1 MAVQKDEAGFQQA
14 QEMIGENQYVKESD
28 LGRSQPSQTTNKSSK
43 DLTVRLY
50 AAWER
55 AVANNQ
61 LINEFEAV
69 ADDADGRWVK
79 GDAIAFG
86 IKRRDDQNIYYAQNL
101 TQSREIQGAVEEK
114 HIDGLNFIC
123 QFNGYRALRPGG
135 ELKPSG
141 RQPDISPAPECC
153 RFSCQ
158 DSRDPLSLL
167 ARQPLLQ
174 RSLAHFTWKAYYNAA
189 PIDPDGHF
197 LWIPTASDSSASL
210 SHFPQRLSLEFLADA
225 FSLFKQLQNT
235 LLFFNSLHSGASVN
249 HIHFQAINYRRP
261 LPVEA
266 WPLSTPEASDYAT
279 LKDYPARVMVFDQ
292 GASAHQVFAWIDRL
306 QQRCIPFNLMFVG
319 TRIMLIP
326 RRSEHEIVSEF
337 PGNGIAALGM
347 CGKIITVNRLAYV
360 NASKETIESAFA
372 KMVPALP
379 FD

>member
-1 MAVQKDEAGFQQA
+1 MRQMKHMAVQKNEPDQ
-14 QEMIGENQYVKESD
+14 NVSH
-28 LGRSQPSQTTNKSSK
+28 
-43 DLTVRLY
+43 RLY
-50 AAWER
+50 EAWNQ
-55 AVANNQ
+55 AVVDNK
-61 LINEFEAV
+61 LINEFKALEA
-69 ADDADGRWVK
+69 DLEGRWMQ

-86 IKRRDDQNIYYAQNL
+86 IKRHKDQNIYYAQNL
-101 TQSREIQGAVEEK
+101 TQAREIQGAVEEK
-114 HIDGLNFIC
+114 HIDGLNFTC

-135 ELKPSG
+135 ELKPTG
-141 RQPDISPAPECC
+141 RQPDISPDPKRC

-174 RSLAHFTWKAYYNAA
+174 RSLTHFTWKAYYNAA

-197 LWIPTASDSSASL
+197 LWIPTASDSSAPL
-210 SHFPQRLSLEFLADA
+210 SHIPQLLSLEFLQDA
-225 FSLFKQLQNT
+225 FSLFKQLRHT

-249 HIHFQAINYRRP
+249 HIHFQTINYKQP

-266 WPLSTPEASDYAT
+266 WPLSTPETASDYAT

-292 GASAHQVFAWIDRL
+292 GVPAHRVFAWIDWL
-306 QQRCIPFNLMFVG
+306 QQRHIPFNLMFVG
-319 TRIMLIP
+319 ARIILVP

-360 NASKETIESAFA
+360 NASKEAIESAFV
-372 KMVPALP
+372 KMVPTLP